1 MRQHTFSYITLKTK
15 PATGDAF
22 IGRRRQLAEIQELL
36 CADHPYHVSVFGMPH
51 IGKTSLLLALC
62 NELNKQDRFVAI
74 PVTPLTERRLSSNL
88 RNVLDAFAD
97 INESAAQI
105 ISELD
110 LMEDD
115 LSVLLET
122 FRRAIRATGK
132 RVVLF
137 LDECEH
143 IDSIGNTT
151 AWTQEEYD
159 AFVSLL
165 LDNSLDF
172 CCVTASRPRMSNI
185 LHRFKPALNP
195 FIPKLLYGFDDG
207 EMEAFFHC
215 VDANGF
221 TYNGHPLR
229 APENDELFQ
238 AVLRYGGRSPY
249 LLTML
254 ACALLDSDGA
264 TPFKT
269 LYTPWKQRFEA
280 HFNDN
285 IAFMVHE
292 ENKKLRSF
300 SHIIKCFFGP
310 YLDYQDVKER
320 CITLGYLDL
329 ACKDSPYTYQGRMF
343 EFDDADDRFT
353 VYDQHGNTLSA
364 DEKAAHGL
372 VYTTVCPLFTDYL
385 FAVDNP
391 IGKTATVPLSLV
403 QDPRDLLTGLIL
415 TLRAITESR
424 FVSAWGPDWYT
435 RLLPRFS
442 ARAGNKTQF
451 LVLSSQ
457 NTSYELWEHDD
468 QLHCTR
474 VTPPV
479 TLGDA
484 TYFATK
490 QQLDASVNSL
500 PHRQTPIFLKA
511 PSLKFVQLHCTP
523 AQGGT
528 ILDQINLKDHA
539 GILTTFW
546 NTNLLKF
553 SQFFPG
559 LPNGRNTLTD
569 SLSKLTEFRN
579 RIQHL
584 SKDAYHHPDTVRD
597 ATICRDL
604 LHRIYTYLY
613 RS

>member
-1 MRQHTFSYITLKTK
+1 MKQHLFSYITLKTK
-15 PATGDAF
+15 PATDSAF
-22 IGRRRQLAEIQELL
+22 IGRRRQLAEIHQLL
-36 CADHPYHVSVFGMPH
+36 CADRPRHVSVFGMPH
-51 IGKTSLLLALC
+51 IGKTSLLLALYS
-62 NELNKQDRFVAI
+62 ELNKQDRFVAI
-74 PVTPLTERRLSSNL
+74 PVTPLTDLRLSSNL
-88 RNVLDAFAD
+88 RSVLDAFAE
-97 INESAAQI
+97 INGAAAQI
-105 ISELD
+105 ANELD
-110 LMEDD
+110 LMEND
-115 LSVLLET
+115 LSVLLDA
-122 FRRAIRATGK
+122 FRRAVRATGK
-132 RVVLF
+132 RVVLL

-151 AWTQEEYD
+151 AWTQEEYE
-159 AFVSLL
+159 AFVALL
-165 LDNSLDF
+165 LDKSLDL

-185 LHRFKPALNP
+185 LHRFQPALNP
-195 FIPKLLYGFDDG
+195 FISKLLYGFDDS
-207 EMEAFFHC
+207 EMDAFFSC
-215 VDANGF
+215 VDACGY
-221 TYNGHPLR
+221 TYNGHSLR
-229 APENDELFQ
+229 APENTELFQ
-238 AVLRYGGRSPY
+238 TVLRYAGRSPY

-254 ACALLDSDGA
+254 ACALLDSDGL

-269 LYTPWKQRFEA
+269 LYAPYMQRFEA

-285 IAFMVHE
+285 VAFMVHE

-300 SHIIKCFFGP
+300 SHIIKCYFGP

-320 CITLGYLDL
+320 CIALGYLDL
-329 ACKDSPYTYQGRMF
+329 ACKDSPYTYQGRVF

-353 VYDQHGNTLSA
+353 VYDRHGNSLSA

-385 FAVDNP
+385 FSVNNP
-391 IGKTATVPLSLV
+391 IGKTSTVPLSLV
-403 QDPRDLLTGLIL
+403 NDPRDLLTGLIL

-424 FVSAWGPDWYT
+424 FVSAWGPDWHT

-451 LVLSSQ
+451 LFPSSQ

-468 QLHCTR
+468 QLRCTR

-479 TLGDA
+479 TNSDV
-484 TYFATK
+484 TYFTVK
-490 QQLDASVNSL
+490 QQLDSSVNGL
-500 PHRQTPIFLKA
+500 PHRQTPIYLKA
-511 PSLKFVQLHCTP
+511 ASLKFVQIHCSP
-523 AQGGT
+523 AQGDT

-539 GILTTFW
+539 NILTTFW

-559 LPNGRNTLTD
+559 LPNGRNSLTD